1 VEFSII
7 KKVST
12 HLNISPLMD
21 VVFLLLIFFM
31 LSSHFVTQPGIKITL
46 PTAVAGK
53 LHPEE
58 DIIIFI
64 TSDKDLYL
72 NEEKVCLEE
81 LLDKL
86 RVEIGEAKNKTV
98 IIRADEKIDLG
109 LAVRVMDIAKQ
120 AEVERLIISTR
131 PLHAEGGSIEAKEGA
146 GE

>member
-1 VEFSII
+1 MEFERR

-12 HLNISPLMD
+12 QLNIAPLID

-46 PTAVAGK
+46 PTAVTAK

-64 TSDKDLYL
+64 TKDNVLYL
-72 NEEKVCLEE
+72 NNEKVIVDN

-86 RVEIGEAKNKTV
+86 SLKLREAKKKSV
-98 IIRADEKIDLG
+98 IIKADEKIDLG
-109 LAVRVMDIAKQ
+109 LAVKVMDIAKQ
-120 AEVERLIISTR
+120 AEAEGLVISTKV
-131 PLHAEGGSIEAKEGA
+131 EEDAK
-146 GE
+146 

>member
-1 VEFSII
+1 MMEFERR

-12 HLNISPLMD
+12 QLNIAPLID

-46 PTAVAGK
+46 PTAVTAK

-64 TSDKDLYL
+64 TKDNVLYL
-72 NEEKVCLEE
+72 NNEKVIVDN

-86 RVEIGEAKNKTV
+86 SLKLREAKKKSV
-98 IIRADEKIDLG
+98 IIKADEKIDLG
-109 LAVRVMDIAKQ
+109 LAVKVMDIAKQ
-120 AEVERLIISTR
+120 AEAEGLVISTKV
-131 PLHAEGGSIEAKEGA
+131 EEDAK
-146 GE
+146 